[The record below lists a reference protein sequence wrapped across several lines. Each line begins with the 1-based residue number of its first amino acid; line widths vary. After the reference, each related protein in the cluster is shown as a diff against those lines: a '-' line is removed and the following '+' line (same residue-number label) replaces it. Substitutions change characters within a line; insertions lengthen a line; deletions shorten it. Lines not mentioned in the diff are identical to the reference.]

1 MAAIPDG
8 QGRTSAKWRSTHRFK
23 GGNCY
28 WRSEEDFLKWK
39 EEVNA
44 KRRQQTVE
52 MRLTT
57 PKKSTAPKNPGGRKG
72 QGITSTVRT
81 EEHTLYRWGRWWRNE
96 EDYEYWRQGQML
108 KKRADRNEVS
118 PERQMQV
125 EREARAA
132 IKAQQD
138 REEKLRKEFMRLK
151 EKHGLP
157 KRATRIMLQNVY
169 ARTLDP
175 EIKQFLHLESIAQ
188 MKAEERLLEIRKMFL
203 SGMKPQDILYR
214 TALMVGINVKA
225 KQ

>member
-1 MAAIPDG
+1 MAG
-8 QGRTSAKWRSTHRFK
+8 TKNGEGKSSRKWRSTHRFK
-23 GGNCY
+23 GGGVY
-28 WRSEEDFLKWK
+28 WRTEQDYLDWK
-39 EEVNA
+39 ADMNA
-44 KRRQQTVE
+44 KRRAKTVE

-57 PKKSTAPKNPGGRKG
+57 PKQSTAPKNPRMKG
-72 QGITSTVRT
+72 QGVSSTKQT
-81 EEHTLYRWGRWWRNE
+81 AEHTIYRWGRWWRTE
-96 EDYEYWRQGQML
+96 ADYQAFRNKQII

-118 PERQMQV
+118 PERQMQI

-132 IKAQQD
+132 ILAAQN
-138 REEKLRKEFMRLK
+138 REEQIRHEFMRLK

-157 KRATRIMLQNVY
+157 KRATRVMLQNVY

-188 MKAEERLLEIRKMFL
+188 MKAEERLLAIRELFL
-203 SGMKPQDILYR
+203 SGAKPQDILYR